1 MTTIMLMAGNYAFSI
16 KYQTRPDSPHS
27 SAIKG
32 QTRLKF
38 ATDDWELDRG
48 YDHDSTGLGGSKKE
62 NTLRFTN
69 SIGLLVDNFHE
80 DVLRLDLK
88 MMDQRRRPGVT
99 VSIVS

>member
-16 KYQTRPDSPHS
+16 QYQTRPHSPHS

-32 QTRLKF
+32 QTGLKF
-38 ATDDWELDRG
+38 ATNDWELDRG
-48 YDHDSTGLGGSKKE
+48 YDHDTGLSGSEK
-62 NTLRFTN
+62 THFVYMN
-69 SIGLLVDNFHE
+69 SMPFLVDNFHE

-99 VSIVS
+99 ISIVS

>member
-1 MTTIMLMAGNYAFSI
+1 MTTIMLMACNYAFSI

-38 ATDDWELDRG
+38 ATNDWELDRG
-48 YDHDSTGLGGSKKE
+48 YEHDTGLSGSE
-62 NTLRFTN
+62 EITLRLTN
-69 SIGLLVDNFHE
+69 NIGLLANNFHE

>member
-1 MTTIMLMAGNYAFSI
+1 MTTIMLMACNYAFSI

-38 ATDDWELDRG
+38 ATNDWELDRD
-48 YDHDSTGLGGSKKE
+48 YDHDSTGLSGSKL
-62 NTLRFTN
+62 THFV
-69 SIGLLVDNFHE
+69 IQIVGLLVDNFHE
-80 DVLRLDLK
+80 DVLRLSLK